1 MSQTLSGSTPQPLN
15 LAVTKSVHPWP
26 PRRVLQVSLV
36 LPAFLLF
43 SITWYEAAG
52 LAILILLFDLFL
64 VRHARIVLEKSSTGS
79 DELGLGVVLCPVSM
93 LALTLIFRHS
103 LAVVAAAWAML
114 AVGDSMAGAI
124 GEVRGVSP
132 LPFNPQKTWEG
143 FGAFVIFGWVAA
155 FLLMLWVSAAQPN
168 LKTFLVCMFGALV
181 GAIVESLPIRLNDNI
196 TVPLIGGGFVFC
208 AHLMGRVSLG
218 YNLPYLGARIGWA
231 LIVNLIFAL
240 AALGLRQIT
249 LSGAMAGFLLGVAV
263 YMGYGYKSFLILFSF
278 FVLGAMATR
287 LGYARKLERGI
298 AERRKGAR
306 SWQEAVANISPAA
319 FFSVLVITTPYQK
332 AFLMAMVAA
341 LAEAAG
347 DTVASEIG
355 KWLSARAYLITN
367 LQPVRAGEDGGVS
380 LPGTAA
386 GFGASALVVILAWR
400 LGMFQGW
407 SILMTLAAAWAGN
420 VTDSFLGAALERRG
434 LVTNG
439 FVNFLGSGFAG
450 ALALAWGLHH

>member
-1 MSQTLSGSTPQPLN
+1 MSQTLSASTPQFDN
-15 LAVTKSVHPWP
+15 LPMAKSVHPWP

-52 LAILILLFDLFL
+52 LAILILLFDLFV
-64 VRHARIVLEKSSTGS
+64 VRQSKMGLEEGSTDS
-79 DELGLGVVLCPVSM
+79 DGFLPGVILCPISM
-93 LALTLIFRHS
+93 LALALIFRHS
-103 LAVVAAAWAML
+103 LAVVAAAWALL
-114 AVGDSMAGAI
+114 AVGDSVAGAI

-143 FGAFVIFGWVAA
+143 FGAFVIFGGVAA

-168 LKTFLVCMFGALV
+168 LKTFLVCLFGALV
-181 GAIVESLPIRLNDNI
+181 GAIVESLPIRLDDNI

-208 AHLMGRVSLG
+208 AHLMTRVSLG

-231 LIVNLIFAL
+231 LIINLVFAL

-249 LSGAMAGFLLGVAV
+249 LSGAIAGFLLGFAV

-278 FVLGAMATR
+278 FVLGVVATR

-319 FFSVLVITTPYQK
+319 FFSVLVITTPYQR
-332 AFLMAMVAA
+332 AFLMALVAA

-355 KWLSARAYLITN
+355 KWLSAQAYLITN
-367 LQPVRAGEDGGVS
+367 LKPVRAGEDGGVS
-380 LPGTAA
+380 IAGTVA
-386 GFGASALVVILAWR
+386 GFGASALVVILAWK
-400 LGMFQGW
+400 LGMLQGW
-407 SILMTLAAAWAGN
+407 NVLMALAAAGAGN
-420 VTDSFLGAALERRG
+420 VADSFLGAALERRG
-434 LVTNG
+434 FVTNG
-439 FVNFLGSGFAG
+439 FVNFLGSGLAG
-450 ALALAWGLHH
+450 TLALAWELHH